1 MFERTLLHAMGIHEY
16 FIGKQSQCRQAKST
30 YIFVLSDPDLHL
42 FTAVHIEV
50 IGANNLTLKI
60 DQVEIYLPLFVYY
73 LKSSFFI
80 GKVGGL
86 TDLSNL
92 IKLRGHPEGGLGTS
106 SHGILSH
113 MDRGSAPQWTVQP
126 PNELSFSNSSGAKLE
141 CMASGNPQPTIEWF
155 QEDQLIAQNLHGL
168 RMVMPNGTLYF
179 PAFT

>member
-1 MFERTLLHAMGIHEY
+1 MLWGFMNILLENNLNAD
-16 FIGKQSQCRQAKST
+16 KSQE

-50 IGANNLTLKI
+50 IGAKNLTLKI
-60 DQVEIYLPLFVYY
+60 EQVEIYLTLFVWC
-73 LKSSFFI
+73 LKSSFFT

>member
-1 MFERTLLHAMGIHEY
+1 MLWGFMNILLENNLNADKPRVDSCSFWPRFTSFYCCSYWGHWCKESHSKDRTSKNLFIFIH
-16 FIGKQSQCRQAKST
+16 
-30 YIFVLSDPDLHL
+30 FVL
-42 FTAVHIEV
+42 I
-50 IGANNLTLKI
+50 
-60 DQVEIYLPLFVYY
+60 
-73 LKSSFFI
+73 KSFLIS

-92 IKLRGHPEGGLGTS
+92 IKLRGHPEGGLGIS